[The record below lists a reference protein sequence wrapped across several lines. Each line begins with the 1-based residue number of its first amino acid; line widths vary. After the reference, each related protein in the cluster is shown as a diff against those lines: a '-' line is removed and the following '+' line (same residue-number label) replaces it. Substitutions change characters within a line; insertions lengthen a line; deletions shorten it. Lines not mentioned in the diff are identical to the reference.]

1 MLSRGMTWENIAIL
15 RKFDSSIAILQT
27 QVDDAVLQNETWLK
41 QQDMRKCNVC
51 VKYDRV
57 NENKEKLRN

>member
-27 QVDDAVLQNETWLK
+27 QVDDVVLENETWLK
-41 QQDMRKCNVC
+41 QQTEQTMKR
-51 VKYDRV
+51 YEEMQRP
-57 NENKEKLRN
+57 L

>member
-27 QVDDAVLQNETWLK
+27 QVDDAVLENETWLK
-41 QQDMRKCNVC
+41 QQTEQTMKRYEEMR
-51 VKYDRV
+51 RP
-57 NENKEKLRN
+57 L